1 LAFAA
6 GMLGRALVVSPSA
19 QKVGWTVAEITYVGL
34 AAAAVKAMGSILL
47 AFTETRAAGEL
58 ACTLRERL
66 VARVAARGLSRGAPQ
81 ILATIA
87 VRLRE
92 VETALVQGAI
102 ASLRAVAQLAPIL
115 LGVILVSPLLALV
128 GTLVLAPFGIALAA
142 LRRRWRAASE
152 GAQARAEDLHT
163 GVDELVGNLDL
174 WRTYGAT
181 ERIAESVSRA
191 GKSAVDAA
199 TRVEVARS
207 ALSGSNEVL
216 GALALVGAVAL
227 ANRAG
232 ITLGD
237 GTLVA
242 FAAMS
247 FMAYRPLRD
256 LGDARAASLRGS
268 VALDA
273 IEALLVS
280 PDESDDDVTDAAS
293 SRRFSA
299 GTLELSTFGARDR
312 GPTTSFVLG
321 PGEVVAVVGPTGSG
335 KTTLLRAL
343 LGLEPARG
351 ALRHA
356 GVDLTAA
363 RVGPSERPFAWVP
376 QDAPLVTGSIL
387 DNVALLCGNADR
399 ARSALSELGATSLL
413 SRADEVVG
421 PGGRPLSGGERRLV
435 SLARAL
441 ASAQPILLLDEPA
454 EGLDAENRTRVIDA
468 IERLKG
474 RRAVVVVTHHEEV
487 AAAADRIV
495 PLGSSPSRLAAE

>member
-1 LAFAA
+1 
-6 GMLGRALVVSPSA
+6 
-19 QKVGWTVAEITYVGL
+19 
-34 AAAAVKAMGSILL
+34 
-47 AFTETRAAGEL
+47 
-58 ACTLRERL
+58 
-66 VARVAARGLSRGAPQ
+66 
-81 ILATIA
+81 
-87 VRLRE
+87 
-92 VETALVQGAI
+92 
-102 ASLRAVAQLAPIL
+102 
-115 LGVILVSPLLALV
+115 
-128 GTLVLAPFGIALAA
+128 
-142 LRRRWRAASE
+142 
-152 GAQARAEDLHT
+152 
-163 GVDELVGNLDL
+163 
-174 WRTYGAT
+174 
-181 ERIAESVSRA
+181 
-191 GKSAVDAA
+191 
-199 TRVEVARS
+199 
-207 ALSGSNEVL
+207 
-216 GALALVGAVAL
+216 
-227 ANRAG
+227 
-232 ITLGD
+232 
-237 GTLVA
+237 
-242 FAAMS
+242 MS

>member
-1 LAFAA
+1 
-6 GMLGRALVVSPSA
+6 MLGRAMVVGPGA

-58 ACTLRERL
+58 ACALRERL
-66 VARVAARGLSRGAPQ
+66 VARVAAHGMSRGAPR
-81 ILATIA
+81 ILATVA

-115 LGVILVSPLLALV
+115 VGVIFVSPLLALV
-128 GTLVLAPFGIALAA
+128 GTLVLAPFGFALAA
-142 LRRRWRAASE
+142 LRRRWRSGSE
-152 GAQARAEDLHT
+152 GAQLRAEDLHT

-181 ERIAESVSRA
+181 ERIAASIRRA
-191 GKSAVDAA
+191 GESAVGAA
-199 TRVEVARS
+199 TRVEVARA

-216 GALALVGAVAL
+216 GALALVGAVAG
-227 ANRAG
+227 ANHAG
-232 ITLGD
+232 ISLGD

-242 FAAMS
+242 FAAMC

-256 LGDARAASLRGS
+256 LGDARAASIRGS

-273 IEALLVS
+273 IEALLAS
-280 PDESDDDVTDAAS
+280 PDAKEDDAPASPS
-293 SRRFSA
+293 SRQFAA
-299 GTLELSTFGARDR
+299 GTLELSAFGARDR

-321 PGEVVAVVGPTGSG
+321 PGEVVAVIGPTGCG

-363 RVGPSERPFAWVP
+363 RVGPDERPFAWVP
-376 QDAPLVTGSIL
+376 QDAPLVTGSII
-387 DNVALLCGNADR
+387 DNVALLCGDADR
-399 ARSALSELGATSLL
+399 AHAALSELGATSLL
-413 SRADEVVG
+413 SRGDDVVG

-435 SLARAL
+435 SLARAF

-454 EGLDAENRTRVIDA
+454 EGLDADSRARVIDA
-468 IERLKG
+468 LDRLKG

-495 PLGSSPSRLAAE
+495 PLGTPGSRLAAE